1 MSEVNWSS
9 GKIKSFNPERK
20 TGTIISY
27 DGDEILFHITDVEKY
42 REIVSEEDAEVME
55 EVAQKLGRDLE
66 GSMVFFQ
73 VENTKLGPQA
83 RDITFLAT
91 KA

>member
-1 MSEVNWSS
+1 MSEANWSS

-27 DGDEILFHITDVEKY
+27 DGGEILFHLTD
-42 REIVSEEDAEVME
+42 IEEYSDIAKGGDAEAIE
-55 EVAQKLGRDLE
+55 EIAQKLGGELQ

-73 VENTKLGPQA
+73 IENTKLGPQA
-83 RDITFLAT
+83 RHITFLAT
-91 KA
+91 KT